1 MRPAMSLARWLLA
14 VCAETPARAASSPAG
29 RASPPARARHMAAR
43 EGSARRLA
51 TKAMSGS
58 LMPAS
63 LARGAPRCF
72 TTRRTQM
79 CGARVADHGGPHV
92 NDNGYRVRAE
102 RGEVQSGTWVTMVRT
117 PAVLTLLQAAG
128 LDFARVDMEHS
139 PFSMETVADMATL
152 ARALDFPL
160 VVRPP
165 AGNREWIT
173 RLLDAG
179 VWNLHVPQVDT
190 PEQAAAVAACARYAP
205 LGERGMYGFGPHTMY
220 RTLPA
225 GEHMA
230 AANARVHV
238 TAMLETKGAFDRL
251 DEIASVP
258 GIDALTIGPT
268 DLAQDLGVLGTPA
281 QRDTLAQ
288 YRRRL
293 VDAARRHGKAVAML
307 TDSLEGIREMIALG
321 ASIINYS
328 SDAAVLR
335 SSYAAI
341 TDEVRRGRSKGG

>member
-1 MRPAMSLARWLLA
+1 M
-14 VCAETPARAASSPAG
+14 
-29 RASPPARARHMAAR
+29 H
-43 EGSARRLA
+43 
-51 TKAMSGS
+51 
-58 LMPAS
+58 
-63 LARGAPRCF
+63 
-72 TTRRTQM
+72 
-79 CGARVADHGGPHV
+79 
-92 NDNGYRVRAE
+92 DNAYRVRAE
-102 RGEVQSGTWVTMVRT
+102 HGDVQLGTWVTMIRT
-117 PAVLTLLQAAG
+117 PAVLTLLKAAG

-165 AGNREWIT
+165 
-173 RLLDAG
+173 
-179 VWNLHVPQVDT
+179 
-190 PEQAAAVAACARYAP
+190 EQAAAVAACCRYAP

-220 RTLPA
+220 QTLAP

-238 TAMLETKGAFDRL
+238 TAMLETKRAFDRL
-251 DEIASVP
+251 DAIASVP

-281 QRDTLAQ
+281 QRETLDQ

-293 VDAARRHGKAVAML
+293 VEAARKHGKAVAML
-307 TDSLEGIREMIALG
+307 TDSVEGVRQMVALG
-321 ASIINYS
+321 ATIINYS

-335 SSYAAI
+335 AGYAAI
-341 TDEVRRGRSKGG
+341 AAEVRRGPRG

>member
-1 MRPAMSLARWLLA
+1 M
-14 VCAETPARAASSPAG
+14 
-29 RASPPARARHMAAR
+29 
-43 EGSARRLA
+43 
-51 TKAMSGS
+51 K
-58 LMPAS
+58 
-63 LARGAPRCF
+63 
-72 TTRRTQM
+72 
-79 CGARVADHGGPHV
+79 
-92 NDNGYRVRAE
+92 DNAYRVRSE
-102 RGEVQSGTWVTMVRT
+102 RGEVQLGTWITMIRT

-165 AGNREWIT
+165 DGNREWIT

-190 PEQAAAVAACARYAP
+190 AEQVAAVAACCRYAP

-220 RTLPA
+220 RTLTP

-238 TAMLETKGAFDRL
+238 TAMLETKRAFDRL
-251 DEIASVP
+251 DEIAAVP

-281 QRDTLAQ
+281 QRPTLQ
-288 YRRRL
+288 EYRQRL
-293 VDAARRHGKAVAML
+293 AAAARKHGKALAML
-307 TDSLEGIREMIALG
+307 TDSVEGVREMVALG
-321 ASIINYS
+321 ATIINYS

-335 SSYAAI
+335 AGYAAVAAEI
-341 TDEVRRGRSKGG
+341 RSGR

>member
-1 MRPAMSLARWLLA
+1 MNPNAY
-14 VCAETPARAASSPAG
+14 
-29 RASPPARARHMAAR
+29 
-43 EGSARRLA
+43 
-51 TKAMSGS
+51 
-58 LMPAS
+58 
-63 LARGAPRCF
+63 
-72 TTRRTQM
+72 RT
-79 CGARVADHGGPHV
+79 
-92 NDNGYRVRAE
+92 RAE
-102 RGEVQSGTWVTMVRT
+102 QGRVQIGTWLTMIRT

-128 LDFARVDMEHS
+128 LDFVRIDMEHS

-165 AGNREWIT
+165 EGNREWIT

-190 PEQAAAVAACARYAP
+190 PEQAAEVAACSRYAP

-220 RTLPA
+220 RTLPP

-238 TAMLETKGAFDRL
+238 TAMLESRRAFERL
-251 DEIASVP
+251 DEIAAVP

-268 DLAQDLGVLGTPA
+268 DLAQNLGVLGTPA
-281 QRDTLAQ
+281 QKPVLDEH
-288 YRRRL
+288 RRRL
-293 VDAARRHGKAVAML
+293 VEAARKHGKAVAML
-307 TDSLEGIREMIALG
+307 TDSVAGVREMIALG
-321 ASIINYS
+321 ATIVNYA

-335 SSYAAI
+335 NGYAALVA
-341 TDEVRRGRSKGG
+341 EVRR

>member
-1 MRPAMSLARWLLA
+1 MNPNAYR
-14 VCAETPARAASSPAG
+14 ARAEQG
-29 RASPPARARHMAAR
+29 R
-43 EGSARRLA
+43 
-51 TKAMSGS
+51 
-58 LMPAS
+58 
-63 LARGAPRCF
+63 
-72 TTRRTQM
+72 
-79 CGARVADHGGPHV
+79 
-92 NDNGYRVRAE
+92 
-102 RGEVQSGTWVTMVRT
+102 VQIGTWVTMIRT

-165 AGNREWIT
+165 EGNREWIT

-190 PEQAAAVAACARYAP
+190 PEQAAEVAACARYAP

-220 RTLPA
+220 RTLPP

-238 TAMLETKGAFDRL
+238 TAMLESRRAFERL
-251 DEIASVP
+251 DEIAAVP

-268 DLAQDLGVLGTPA
+268 DLAQNLGVLGTPA
-281 QRDTLAQ
+281 QKPVLDEH
-288 YRRRL
+288 RRRL
-293 VDAARRHGKAVAML
+293 VEAARKHGKAVAML
-307 TDSLEGIREMIALG
+307 TDSVEGVREMIALG
-321 ASIINYS
+321 ATIVNYA

-335 SSYAAI
+335 NGYAALVA
-341 TDEVRRGRSKGG
+341 EVRR

>member
-1 MRPAMSLARWLLA
+1 MR
-14 VCAETPARAASSPAG
+14 ENHYRA
-29 RASPPARARHMAAR
+29 
-43 EGSARRLA
+43 
-51 TKAMSGS
+51 
-58 LMPAS
+58 
-63 LARGAPRCF
+63 
-72 TTRRTQM
+72 
-79 CGARVADHGGPHV
+79 
-92 NDNGYRVRAE
+92 RAE
-102 RGEVQSGTWVTMVRT
+102 RGEVQIGTWITMIRT
-117 PAVLTLLQAAG
+117 PGVLTLLQAAG

-165 AGNREWIT
+165 EGNREWIT

-190 PEQAAAVAACARYAP
+190 PEQAITVASCCRYAP
-205 LGERGMYGFGPHTMY
+205 LGERGMYGFGPHTEY
-220 RTLPA
+220 RALAP

-230 AANARVHV
+230 TANARVHV
-238 TAMLETKGAFDRL
+238 TIMLETKRAFDRL

-281 QRDTLAQ
+281 QRDVLDDHRA
-288 YRRRL
+288 RL
-293 VDAARRHGKAVAML
+293 VAASRKHGKAVAML
-307 TDSLEGIREMIALG
+307 TDSVAGVREMITLG
-321 ASIINYS
+321 ATIINYA

-335 SSYAAI
+335 SGYTSAVEEI
-341 TDEVRRGRSKGG
+341 RRGLHRP

>member
-1 MRPAMSLARWLLA
+1 MNENA
-14 VCAETPARAASSPAG
+14 
-29 RASPPARARHMAAR
+29 
-43 EGSARRLA
+43 
-51 TKAMSGS
+51 
-58 LMPAS
+58 
-63 LARGAPRCF
+63 
-72 TTRRTQM
+72 
-79 CGARVADHGGPHV
+79 
-92 NDNGYRVRAE
+92 YRSRAE
-102 RGEVQSGTWVTMVRT
+102 QGVVQIGTWVTMIRT
-117 PAVLTLLQAAG
+117 PAVLTLLRAAG
-128 LDFARVDMEHS
+128 LDFVRIDMEHS

-165 AGNREWIT
+165 EGNREWIT

-190 PEQAAAVAACARYAP
+190 PEQAAGVAACCRYAP

-220 RTLPA
+220 QTLTP

-238 TAMLETKGAFDRL
+238 TAMLETKRAFERL

-281 QRDTLAQ
+281 QRDTLDR
-288 YRRRL
+288 YRGRL
-293 VDAARRHGKAVAML
+293 VEAARKHGKAVAML
-307 TDSLEGIREMIALG
+307 TDSVEGVRQMVALG
-321 ASIINYS
+321 ATIINYS

-335 SSYAAI
+335 AGYAAVAA
-341 TDEVRRGRSKGG
+341 EVRGGARG